1 MLIIVVNSGIGY
13 AGLSIAKIR
22 PVRIYYTATQQRAK
36 EGVFLT
42 LKMTKGKRGN
52 IDVAF
57 ACHEMLSISK
67 GEIIAN
73 RQKEKPAFSLD
84 SLYIYGKK
92 CMQPTKSDHRCDK
105 VEEAAGWPLGY
116 KCPG

>member
-67 GEIIAN
+67 GKSSPIDKKKS
-73 RQKEKPAFSLD
+73 RLFSLD
-84 SLYIYGKK
+84 SLYIYGK
-92 CMQPTKSDHRCDK
+92 CMQPARSDHRCDK